1 MKHFLLLVALF
12 MVPTIVMANPNGM
25 EKDTLIVVTQ
35 LPEREIIGDDVS
47 EPSTRSIGQQLFY
60 ANLSDDV
67 ITLDDVDTLSD
78 VTISI
83 LEANTE
89 MIVISHQF
97 SDSDNIVIDISEL
110 PVGYYIL
117 EVRSNKYTLIGHF
130 EL

>member
-25 EKDTLIVVTQ
+25 EKDTLIVLTQ

-47 EPSTRSIGQQLFY
+47 EPSTRSIGHQLFY
-60 ANLSDDV
+60 ANQSDDV
-67 ITLDDVDTLSD
+67 ITLNVVETLSD

-89 MIVISHQF
+89 MIVISRQF
-97 SDSDNIVIDISEL
+97 SDSDNIVIDVSEL
-110 PVGYYIL
+110 PIGYYML

>member
-1 MKHFLLLVALF
+1 M
-12 MVPTIVMANPNGM
+12 
-25 EKDTLIVVTQ
+25 
-35 LPEREIIGDDVS
+35 
-47 EPSTRSIGQQLFY
+47 
-60 ANLSDDV
+60 
-67 ITLDDVDTLSD
+67 DDVDTLSD

-110 PVGYYIL
+110 PVGYYML
-117 EVRSNKYTLIGHF
+117 EVRSNKYTLIGNF